1 MEAPEVPTEHLH
13 EHIHEHAHKAKVS
26 WVMGVALS
34 SALLAA
40 AAAVA
45 SLKAGHFA
53 NEAMSA
59 QINSANKWSYFQSK
73 SIKESQLNGKM
84 EVLSALGKEPSAK
97 DLAKAEEYKKEKGDI
112 QKEAEQLEK
121 ESKTFFH
128 HHEIMAK
135 AVTFFQVSI
144 AISAISVLTRKRTFW
159 FVSLAFGGVGVVF

>member
-1 MEAPEVPTEHLH
+1 
-13 EHIHEHAHKAKVS
+13 
-26 WVMGVALS
+26 MGVALS

-40 AAAVA
+40 MAAVA

-84 EVLSALGKEPSAK
+84 EILAAVGKEVAQK
-97 DLAKAEEYKKEKGDI
+97 DKDKAEEYKKEKSDI
-112 QKEAEQLEK
+112 QKEAEQLEH
-121 ESKTFFH
+121 ESKHFFH
-128 HHEIMAK
+128 RHEIMAK

-144 AISAISVLTRKRTFW
+144 AISAISVLTKRRRFW
-159 FVSLAFGGVGVVF
+159 FVSLGFGVVGIGFLIQGLLAH